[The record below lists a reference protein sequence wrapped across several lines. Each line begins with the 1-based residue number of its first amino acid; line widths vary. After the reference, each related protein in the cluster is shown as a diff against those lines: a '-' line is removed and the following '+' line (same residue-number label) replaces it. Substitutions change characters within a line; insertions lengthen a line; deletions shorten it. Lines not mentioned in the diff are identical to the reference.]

1 MADVGRDPFVM
12 PDLENIPSIA
22 QRFFDNGYRLKYDF
36 LEREFQLW
44 KGRAIVETFRHLWE
58 LDSIEWVYNIM
69 GGIMYDDKE

>member
-36 LEREFQLW
+36 LEREFQVTAVS
-44 KGRAIVETFRHLWE
+44 GNIVEKFQNLWE
-58 LDSIEWVYNIM
+58 LGNIEWAYNILKD
-69 GGIMYDDKE
+69 ILYEEE